1 MDLLSRKYNFIEEF
15 ITIDNEIVL
24 SKLEKILKEE
34 RKLQS
39 EVSIEHKKIL
49 SERLDSY
56 KENPENTIDWQMVKN
71 DW

>member
-24 SKLEKILKEE
+24 NKLEKILKEE
-34 RKLQS
+34 RKLKS
-39 EVSIEHKKIL
+39 EISIEHKKIL

-56 KENPENTIDWQMVKN
+56 KENPEKTIDWQMVKN

>member
-24 SKLEKILKEE
+24 NKLEKILKEE